1 MAKRQALGRGLS
13 ALIPDTGDALPV
25 NGKDDH
31 EAAPAGH
38 SVLDLPIDAI
48 EPNPHQP
55 RERFDEASVGELADS
70 IKQKG
75 LLQPINVRRWGT
87 SYQLIAGERR
97 LRASRIAGLTEIPA
111 LVVNVT
117 SDEEMMELSLIENI
131 QRENLNVV
139 EEAEAYAMLN
149 SNYKLSHTEIAKA
162 VGKSR
167 ANISNMLRLLKLP
180 AEVIESL
187 RRNEI
192 SAGHARALLG
202 LKKTSQMLLLW
213 KRIVERQESVRTVE
227 ELVTQMRNGKAPVKK
242 RPKKLKLTKSADIR
256 KLENDLISI
265 FGTKV
270 SITPKRKGGTIEINY
285 FSGYDLERLLELFS
299 EIED

>member
-1 MAKRQALGRGLS
+1 MATKRLGRGIN
-13 ALIPDTGDALPV
+13 ALIRETTD
-25 NGKDDH
+25 
-31 EAAPAGH
+31 E
-38 SVLDLPIDAI
+38 SVQTNPIFHVPLKLVS
-48 EPNPHQP
+48 PNPHQP
-55 RERFDEASVGELADS
+55 RQKFDEKSLKELAES
-70 IKQKG
+70 IREKG
-75 LLQPINVRRWGT
+75 IIQPITVRTRDKD
-87 SYQLIAGERR
+87 YELIAGERR
-97 LRASRIAGLTEIPA
+97 LRAAKLAGLTEVPA
-111 LVVNVT
+111 HVLEIEDDV
-117 SDEEMMELSLIENI
+117 EMMEMALIENI

-149 SNYKLSHTEIAKA
+149 NNYKLSHTAIAKA

-167 ANISNMLRLLKLP
+167 ANISNTLRLLKLP

-187 RRNEI
+187 RKNEI

-213 KRIVERQESVRTVE
+213 KRIVERQESVRAVE
-227 ELVTQMRNGKAPVKK
+227 ELVKQMSNGETPVKK
-242 RPKKLKLTKSADIR
+242 RQKKLKLTKSADIR

-270 SITPKRKGGTIEINY
+270 SITAKRKGGIIEISY

>member
-1 MAKRQALGRGLS
+1 MATKRLGRGIN
-13 ALIPDTGDALPV
+13 ALIRETTD
-25 NGKDDH
+25 
-31 EAAPAGH
+31 E
-38 SVLDLPIDAI
+38 SVQTNPIFHVPLKLVS
-48 EPNPHQP
+48 PNPHQP
-55 RERFDEASVGELADS
+55 RQKFDEKSLKELAES
-70 IKQKG
+70 IREKG
-75 LLQPINVRRWGT
+75 IIQPITVRTRDKG
-87 SYQLIAGERR
+87 YELIAGERR
-97 LRASRIAGLTEIPA
+97 LRAAKLAGLTEVPVHVLEIEDD
-111 LVVNVT
+111 V
-117 SDEEMMELSLIENI
+117 EMMEMALIENI

-149 SNYKLSHTEIAKA
+149 SNYKLSHTAIAKA

-167 ANISNMLRLLKLP
+167 ANISNTLRLLKLP

-187 RRNEI
+187 RKNEI

-270 SITPKRKGGTIEINY
+270 SITAKRKGGIIEISY

>member
-1 MAKRQALGRGLS
+1 MATKRLGRGIN
-13 ALIPDTGDALPV
+13 ALIRETTDESAQT
-25 NGKDDH
+25 N
-31 EAAPAGH
+31 
-38 SVLDLPIDAI
+38 PIFHVSLKLVS
-48 EPNPHQP
+48 PNPHQP
-55 RERFDEASVGELADS
+55 RQKFDEKSLKELAES
-70 IKQKG
+70 IREKG
-75 LLQPINVRRWGT
+75 IIQPITVRTRDKG
-87 SYQLIAGERR
+87 YELIAGERR
-97 LRASRIAGLTEIPA
+97 LRAAKLAGLTEVPA
-111 LVVNVT
+111 HVLEIEDDV
-117 SDEEMMELSLIENI
+117 EMMEMALIENI

-139 EEAEAYAMLN
+139 EEAAAYAMLN
-149 SNYKLSHTEIAKA
+149 SNYKLSHTAIAKA

-167 ANISNMLRLLKLP
+167 ANISNTLRLLKLP

-187 RRNEI
+187 RKNEI

-242 RPKKLKLTKSADIR
+242 RPKKLKFTKSADIR

-270 SITPKRKGGTIEINY
+270 SITAKRKGGIIEISY

>member
-1 MAKRQALGRGLS
+1 MATKRLGRGIN
-13 ALIPDTGDALPV
+13 ALIRETTDESAQTNSIFHVPLKLV
-25 NGKDDH
+25 
-31 EAAPAGH
+31 
-38 SVLDLPIDAI
+38 S
-48 EPNPHQP
+48 PNPHQP
-55 RERFDEASVGELADS
+55 RQKFDEKSLKELAES
-70 IKQKG
+70 IREKG
-75 LLQPINVRRWGT
+75 IIQPITVRTRDKG
-87 SYQLIAGERR
+87 YELIAGERR
-97 LRASRIAGLTEIPA
+97 LRAAKLAGLTEVPVHVLEIEDD
-111 LVVNVT
+111 V
-117 SDEEMMELSLIENI
+117 EMMEMALIENI

-139 EEAEAYAMLN
+139 EEAEAYAVLN
-149 SNYKLSHTEIAKA
+149 SNYKLSHTAIAKA

-167 ANISNMLRLLKLP
+167 ANISNTLRLLKLP

-187 RRNEI
+187 RKNEI

-202 LKKTSQMLLLW
+202 LKKASQMSLLW

-242 RPKKLKLTKSADIR
+242 RPQKLKLTKSADIR

-270 SITPKRKGGTIEINY
+270 SITPKRKGGTIEISY

>member
-1 MAKRQALGRGLS
+1 MATKRLGRGIN
-13 ALIPDTGDALPV
+13 ALIRETTD
-25 NGKDDH
+25 
-31 EAAPAGH
+31 E
-38 SVLDLPIDAI
+38 SVQTNPIFHVPLKLVS
-48 EPNPHQP
+48 PNPHQP
-55 RERFDEASVGELADS
+55 RQKFDEKSLKELAES
-70 IKQKG
+70 IREKG
-75 LLQPINVRRWGT
+75 IIQPITVRTRDKG
-87 SYQLIAGERR
+87 YELIAGERR
-97 LRASRIAGLTEIPA
+97 LRAAKLAGLTEVPVHVLEIEDD
-111 LVVNVT
+111 V
-117 SDEEMMELSLIENI
+117 EMMEMALIENI

-149 SNYKLSHTEIAKA
+149 SNYKLSHTAIAKA

-167 ANISNMLRLLKLP
+167 ANISNTLRLLKLP

-187 RRNEI
+187 RKNEI

-242 RPKKLKLTKSADIR
+242 RPKKLKFTKSADIR

>member
-1 MAKRQALGRGLS
+1 MATKRLGRGIN
-13 ALIPDTGDALPV
+13 ALIRETTD
-25 NGKDDH
+25 
-31 EAAPAGH
+31 E
-38 SVLDLPIDAI
+38 SVQTNPIFHVPLKLVS
-48 EPNPHQP
+48 PNPHQP
-55 RERFDEASVGELADS
+55 RQKFDEKSLKELAES
-70 IKQKG
+70 IREKG
-75 LLQPINVRRWGT
+75 IIQPITVRTWDKG
-87 SYQLIAGERR
+87 YELIAGERR
-97 LRASRIAGLTEIPA
+97 LRAAKLAGLTEAPVHVLEIEDD
-111 LVVNVT
+111 V
-117 SDEEMMELSLIENI
+117 EMMEMALIENI

-149 SNYKLSHTEIAKA
+149 SNYKLSHTAIAKA

-167 ANISNMLRLLKLP
+167 ANISNTLRLLKLP

-187 RRNEI
+187 RKNEI

-202 LKKTSQMLLLW
+202 LKMTSQMLLLW

-270 SITPKRKGGTIEINY
+270 SITPKRKGGTIEISY

>member
-1 MAKRQALGRGLS
+1 MATKRLGRGIN
-13 ALIPDTGDALPV
+13 ALIRETTD
-25 NGKDDH
+25 
-31 EAAPAGH
+31 E
-38 SVLDLPIDAI
+38 SVQTNPIFHVPLKLVS
-48 EPNPHQP
+48 PNPHQP
-55 RERFDEASVGELADS
+55 RQKFDEKSLKELAES
-70 IKQKG
+70 IREKG
-75 LLQPINVRRWGT
+75 IIQPITVRTRDKG
-87 SYQLIAGERR
+87 YELIAGERR
-97 LRASRIAGLTEIPA
+97 LRAAKLAGLTEVPVHVLEIEDD
-111 LVVNVT
+111 V
-117 SDEEMMELSLIENI
+117 EMMEMALIENI

-149 SNYKLSHTEIAKA
+149 NNYKLSHTAIAKA

-167 ANISNMLRLLKLP
+167 ASISNMLRLLKLP

-187 RRNEI
+187 RKNEI

-213 KRIVERQESVRTVE
+213 KRIVERQESVRAVE
-227 ELVTQMRNGKAPVKK
+227 ELVKQMSNGETPVKK
-242 RPKKLKLTKSADIR
+242 RQKKLKLTKSADIR

-270 SITPKRKGGTIEINY
+270 SITAKRKGGIIEISY

>member
-1 MAKRQALGRGLS
+1 MATKRLGRGIN
-13 ALIPDTGDALPV
+13 ALIRETTDESAQT
-25 NGKDDH
+25 N
-31 EAAPAGH
+31 
-38 SVLDLPIDAI
+38 PIFHVSLKLVS
-48 EPNPHQP
+48 PNPHQP
-55 RERFDEASVGELADS
+55 RQKFDEKSLKELAQS
-70 IKQKG
+70 IREKG
-75 LLQPINVRRWGT
+75 IIQPITVRTRDKG
-87 SYQLIAGERR
+87 YELIAGERR
-97 LRASRIAGLTEIPA
+97 LRAAKLAGLAEVPAHVLEIEDD
-111 LVVNVT
+111 V
-117 SDEEMMELSLIENI
+117 EMMEMALIENI

-149 SNYKLSHTEIAKA
+149 SNYKLSHTAIAKA

-167 ANISNMLRLLKLP
+167 ASISNMLRLLKLP

-187 RRNEI
+187 RKNEI

-202 LKKTSQMLLLW
+202 LKKASQMLLLW

-227 ELVTQMRNGKAPVKK
+227 ELVTQMRNGKAPIKK
-242 RPKKLKLTKSADIR
+242 RPQKLKLTKSADIR

-270 SITPKRKGGTIEINY
+270 SITAKRKGGIIEISY

>member
-1 MAKRQALGRGLS
+1 MATKRLGRGIN
-13 ALIPDTGDALPV
+13 ALIRETTDESAQT
-25 NGKDDH
+25 N
-31 EAAPAGH
+31 
-38 SVLDLPIDAI
+38 PIFHVSLKLVS
-48 EPNPHQP
+48 PNPHQP
-55 RERFDEASVGELADS
+55 RQKFDEKSLKELAES
-70 IKQKG
+70 IREKG
-75 LLQPINVRRWGT
+75 IIQPITVRTRDKG
-87 SYQLIAGERR
+87 YELIAGERR
-97 LRASRIAGLTEIPA
+97 LRAAKLAGLTEVPA
-111 LVVNVT
+111 HVLEIEDDV
-117 SDEEMMELSLIENI
+117 EMMEMALIENI

-149 SNYKLSHTEIAKA
+149 NNYKLSHTAIAKA

-167 ANISNMLRLLKLP
+167 ASISNMLRLLKLP

-187 RRNEI
+187 RKNEI

-270 SITPKRKGGTIEINY
+270 SITAKRKGGIIEISY

>member
-1 MAKRQALGRGLS
+1 MATKRLGRGIN
-13 ALIPDTGDALPV
+13 ALIRETTDESAQT
-25 NGKDDH
+25 N
-31 EAAPAGH
+31 
-38 SVLDLPIDAI
+38 PIFHVSLKLVS
-48 EPNPHQP
+48 PNPHQP
-55 RERFDEASVGELADS
+55 RQKFDEKSLKELAES
-70 IKQKG
+70 IREKG
-75 LLQPINVRRWGT
+75 IIQPITVRTRDKG
-87 SYQLIAGERR
+87 YELIAGERR
-97 LRASRIAGLTEIPA
+97 LRAAKLAGLTEVPTHVLEIEDD
-111 LVVNVT
+111 V
-117 SDEEMMELSLIENI
+117 EMMEMALIENI

-149 SNYKLSHTEIAKA
+149 SNYKLSHTAIAKA

-187 RRNEI
+187 RKNEI

-242 RPKKLKLTKSADIR
+242 RPKKLKFTKSADIR

-270 SITPKRKGGTIEINY
+270 SITPKRKGGTIEISY

>member
-1 MAKRQALGRGLS
+1 MATKRLGRGIN
-13 ALIPDTGDALPV
+13 ALIRETTDESTQT
-25 NGKDDH
+25 N
-31 EAAPAGH
+31 
-38 SVLDLPIDAI
+38 PIFHVPLKLVS
-48 EPNPHQP
+48 PNPYQP
-55 RERFDEASVGELADS
+55 RQKFDEKSLKELAES
-70 IKQKG
+70 IREKG
-75 LLQPINVRRWGT
+75 IIQPVTVRIRDKG
-87 SYQLIAGERR
+87 YELIAGERR
-97 LRASRIAGLTEIPA
+97 LRAAKLAGLTEVPVHVLEIEDD
-111 LVVNVT
+111 V
-117 SDEEMMELSLIENI
+117 EMMEMALIENI

-149 SNYKLSHTEIAKA
+149 NNYKLSHTAIAKA

-167 ANISNMLRLLKLP
+167 ASISNMLRLLKLP

-187 RRNEI
+187 RKNEI

-202 LKKTSQMLLLW
+202 LKKTPQMLLLW
-213 KRIVERQESVRTVE
+213 KRIVERQESVRSVE
-227 ELVTQMRNGKAPVKK
+227 ELVTRMSNGKATIKK
-242 RPKKLKLTKSADIR
+242 RQKKLKLTKSADIR

-270 SITPKRKGGTIEINY
+270 SITAKRKGGIIEISY

>member
-1 MAKRQALGRGLS
+1 MATKRLGRGIN
-13 ALIPDTGDALPV
+13 ALIRETTDESAQT
-25 NGKDDH
+25 N
-31 EAAPAGH
+31 
-38 SVLDLPIDAI
+38 PIFHVSLKLVS
-48 EPNPHQP
+48 PNPHQP
-55 RERFDEASVGELADS
+55 RQKFDEKSLKELAES
-70 IKQKG
+70 IREKG
-75 LLQPINVRRWGT
+75 IIQPITVRTRDKG
-87 SYQLIAGERR
+87 YELIAGERR
-97 LRASRIAGLTEIPA
+97 LRAAKLAGLTEVPA
-111 LVVNVT
+111 HVLEIEDDV
-117 SDEEMMELSLIENI
+117 EMMEMALIENI

-149 SNYKLSHTEIAKA
+149 NNYKLSHTAIAKA

-167 ANISNMLRLLKLP
+167 ASISNMLRLLKLP

-187 RRNEI
+187 RKNEI

-202 LKKTSQMLLLW
+202 LEKTSQMLLLW
-213 KRIVERQESVRTVE
+213 KRIVERQESVRAVE
-227 ELVTQMRNGKAPVKK
+227 ELVKQMSNGETPVKK
-242 RPKKLKLTKSADIR
+242 RQKKLKLTKSADIR

-270 SITPKRKGGTIEINY
+270 SITAKRKGGIIEISY

>member
-1 MAKRQALGRGLS
+1 MATKRLGRGIN
-13 ALIPDTGDALPV
+13 ALIRETTDESAQT
-25 NGKDDH
+25 N
-31 EAAPAGH
+31 
-38 SVLDLPIDAI
+38 PIFHVPLKLVS
-48 EPNPHQP
+48 PNPHQP
-55 RERFDEASVGELADS
+55 RQKFDEKSLKELAES
-70 IKQKG
+70 IRDKG
-75 LLQPINVRRWGT
+75 IIQPITVRTRDKG
-87 SYQLIAGERR
+87 YELIAGERR
-97 LRASRIAGLTEIPA
+97 VRAAKLAGLTEVPA
-111 LVVNVT
+111 HVLEIEDDV
-117 SDEEMMELSLIENI
+117 EMMEMALIENI

-149 SNYKLSHTEIAKA
+149 RNYKLSHTAIAKA

-167 ANISNMLRLLKLP
+167 ASISNMLRLLKLP

-187 RRNEI
+187 RKNDI

-202 LKKTSQMLLLW
+202 LKNTSQMLLLW
-213 KRIVERQESVRTVE
+213 KRIVERQESVRAVE
-227 ELVTQMRNGKAPVKK
+227 ELVKQMSNGETPVKK
-242 RPKKLKLTKSADIR
+242 RQKKLKLTKSADIR

-270 SITPKRKGGTIEINY
+270 SITAKRKGGIIEISY

>member
-1 MAKRQALGRGLS
+1 MATKRLGRGIN
-13 ALIPDTGDALPV
+13 ALIRETTD
-25 NGKDDH
+25 
-31 EAAPAGH
+31 E
-38 SVLDLPIDAI
+38 SVQTNPIFHVPLKLVS
-48 EPNPHQP
+48 PNPHQP
-55 RERFDEASVGELADS
+55 RQKFDEKSLKELAES
-70 IKQKG
+70 IREKG
-75 LLQPINVRRWGT
+75 IIQPITVRTRDKG
-87 SYQLIAGERR
+87 YELIAGERR
-97 LRASRIAGLTEIPA
+97 LRAAKLAGLTEVPVHVLEIEDD
-111 LVVNVT
+111 V
-117 SDEEMMELSLIENI
+117 EMMEMALIENI

-149 SNYKLSHTEIAKA
+149 SNYKLSHTAIAKA

-167 ANISNMLRLLKLP
+167 ANISNTLRLLKLP

-187 RRNEI
+187 RKNEI

-270 SITPKRKGGTIEINY
+270 SITPKRKGGTIEISY

-299 EIED
+299 EIEN

>member
-1 MAKRQALGRGLS
+1 MATKRLGRGIN
-13 ALIPDTGDALPV
+13 ALIRETTDESAQT
-25 NGKDDH
+25 N
-31 EAAPAGH
+31 
-38 SVLDLPIDAI
+38 PIFHVSLKLVS
-48 EPNPHQP
+48 PNPHQP
-55 RERFDEASVGELADS
+55 RQKFDEKSLKELAES
-70 IKQKG
+70 IREKG
-75 LLQPINVRRWGT
+75 IIQPITVRTRDKG
-87 SYQLIAGERR
+87 YELIAGERR
-97 LRASRIAGLTEIPA
+97 LRAAKLAGLTEVPVHVLEIEND
-111 LVVNVT
+111 V
-117 SDEEMMELSLIENI
+117 EMMEMALIENI

-213 KRIVERQESVRTVE
+213 KRIVERQESVRAVE
-227 ELVTQMRNGKAPVKK
+227 ELVKQMSNGETPVKK
-242 RPKKLKLTKSADIR
+242 RQKKLKLTKSADIR

-270 SITPKRKGGTIEINY
+270 SITAKRKGGIIEISY

>member
-1 MAKRQALGRGLS
+1 MATKRLGRGIN
-13 ALIPDTGDALPV
+13 ALIRETTDESAQT
-25 NGKDDH
+25 N
-31 EAAPAGH
+31 
-38 SVLDLPIDAI
+38 PIFHVSLKLVS
-48 EPNPHQP
+48 PNPHQP
-55 RERFDEASVGELADS
+55 RQKFDEKSLKELAES
-70 IKQKG
+70 IREKG
-75 LLQPINVRRWGT
+75 IIQPITVRTRDKG
-87 SYQLIAGERR
+87 YELIAGERR
-97 LRASRIAGLTEIPA
+97 LRAAKLAGLTEV
-111 LVVNVT
+111 LVHVLEIENDV
-117 SDEEMMELSLIENI
+117 EMMEMALIENI

-149 SNYKLSHTEIAKA
+149 NNYKLSHTAIAKA

-167 ANISNMLRLLKLP
+167 ANISNTLRLLKLP

-187 RRNEI
+187 RKNEI

-242 RPKKLKLTKSADIR
+242 RPKKLKFTKSADIR

-270 SITPKRKGGTIEINY
+270 SITAKRKGGIIEISY

-299 EIED
+299 EIEA

>member
-1 MAKRQALGRGLS
+1 MATKRLGRGIN
-13 ALIPDTGDALPV
+13 ALIRETTDESAQT
-25 NGKDDH
+25 N
-31 EAAPAGH
+31 
-38 SVLDLPIDAI
+38 PIFHVPI
-48 EPNPHQP
+48 KLVSPNPHQP
-55 RERFDEASVGELADS
+55 RQKFDEKSLKELAES
-70 IKQKG
+70 IREKG
-75 LLQPINVRRWGT
+75 IIQPITVRTRDKG
-87 SYQLIAGERR
+87 YELIAGERR
-97 LRASRIAGLTEIPA
+97 LRAAKLAGLTKVPAHVIEIEDD
-111 LVVNVT
+111 V
-117 SDEEMMELSLIENI
+117 EMMEMALIENI

-149 SNYKLSHTEIAKA
+149 SNYKLSHTAIAKA

-187 RRNEI
+187 RKNEI

-242 RPKKLKLTKSADIR
+242 RPKKLKFTKSADIR

-270 SITPKRKGGTIEINY
+270 SINPKRKGGTIEISY

>member
-1 MAKRQALGRGLS
+1 VATKRLGRGIN
-13 ALIPDTGDALPV
+13 ALIRETTDESAQT
-25 NGKDDH
+25 N
-31 EAAPAGH
+31 
-38 SVLDLPIDAI
+38 PIFHVPLKLVS
-48 EPNPHQP
+48 PNPHQP
-55 RERFDEASVGELADS
+55 RQKFDEKSLKELAES
-70 IKQKG
+70 IREKG
-75 LLQPINVRRWGT
+75 IIQPITVRPRDKG
-87 SYQLIAGERR
+87 YELIAGERR
-97 LRASRIAGLTEIPA
+97 LRAAKLAGLTEVPA
-111 LVVNVT
+111 HVLEIEDDV
-117 SDEEMMELSLIENI
+117 EMMEMALIENI

-149 SNYKLSHTEIAKA
+149 SNYKLSHTAIAKA

-167 ANISNMLRLLKLP
+167 ANISNTLRLLKLP

-187 RRNEI
+187 RKNEI

-242 RPKKLKLTKSADIR
+242 RPKKLKFTKSADIR

-270 SITPKRKGGTIEINY
+270 SITAKRKGGIIEISY

>member
-1 MAKRQALGRGLS
+1 VATKRLGRGIN
-13 ALIPDTGDALPV
+13 ALIRETTDESAQT
-25 NGKDDH
+25 N
-31 EAAPAGH
+31 
-38 SVLDLPIDAI
+38 PIFHVSLKLVS
-48 EPNPHQP
+48 PNPHQP
-55 RERFDEASVGELADS
+55 RQKFDEKSLKELAES
-70 IKQKG
+70 IREKG
-75 LLQPINVRRWGT
+75 IIQPITVRTRDKG
-87 SYQLIAGERR
+87 YELIAGERR
-97 LRASRIAGLTEIPA
+97 LRAAKLAGLTEVPA
-111 LVVNVT
+111 HVLEIEDDV
-117 SDEEMMELSLIENI
+117 EMMEMALIENI

-149 SNYKLSHTEIAKA
+149 NNYKLSHTAIAKA

-167 ANISNMLRLLKLP
+167 ASISNMLRLLKLP

-187 RRNEI
+187 RKNEI

-213 KRIVERQESVRTVE
+213 KRIVERQESVRAVE
-227 ELVTQMRNGKAPVKK
+227 ELVKQMSNGETPVKK
-242 RPKKLKLTKSADIR
+242 RQKKLKLTKSADIR

-270 SITPKRKGGTIEINY
+270 SITAKRKGGIIEISY

>member
-1 MAKRQALGRGLS
+1 MATKRLGRGIN
-13 ALIPDTGDALPV
+13 ALIRETTD
-25 NGKDDH
+25 
-31 EAAPAGH
+31 E
-38 SVLDLPIDAI
+38 SVQTNPILHVPLKLVS
-48 EPNPHQP
+48 PNPHQP
-55 RERFDEASVGELADS
+55 RQKFDEKSLKELAES
-70 IKQKG
+70 IREKG
-75 LLQPINVRRWGT
+75 IIQPITVRTRDKG
-87 SYQLIAGERR
+87 YELIAGERR
-97 LRASRIAGLTEIPA
+97 LRAAKLAGLTEVPVHVLEIEDD
-111 LVVNVT
+111 V
-117 SDEEMMELSLIENI
+117 EMMEMALIENI

-149 SNYKLSHTEIAKA
+149 NNYKLSHTAIAKA

-167 ANISNMLRLLKLP
+167 ASISNMLRLLKLP

-187 RRNEI
+187 RKNEI

-242 RPKKLKLTKSADIR
+242 RPKKVKFTKSADIR

-270 SITPKRKGGTIEINY
+270 SITPKRKGGTIEISY

>member
-1 MAKRQALGRGLS
+1 MATKRLGRGIN
-13 ALIPDTGDALPV
+13 ALIRETTD
-25 NGKDDH
+25 
-31 EAAPAGH
+31 E
-38 SVLDLPIDAI
+38 SVQTNPIFHVSLKLVS
-48 EPNPHQP
+48 PNPHQP
-55 RERFDEASVGELADS
+55 RQKFDEKSLKELAES
-70 IKQKG
+70 IRKKG
-75 LLQPINVRRWGT
+75 IIQPITVRTRDKG
-87 SYQLIAGERR
+87 YELIAGERR
-97 LRASRIAGLTEIPA
+97 LRAAKLAGLTEVPA
-111 LVVNVT
+111 HVLEIEDDV
-117 SDEEMMELSLIENI
+117 EMMEMALIENI

-149 SNYKLSHTEIAKA
+149 SNYKLSHTAIAKA

-167 ANISNMLRLLKLP
+167 ASISNTLRLLKLP

-187 RRNEI
+187 RKNEI

-227 ELVTQMRNGKAPVKK
+227 ELVTQMSNGKATVKK
-242 RPKKLKLTKSADIR
+242 RQKKLKLTKSADIR

-270 SITPKRKGGTIEINY
+270 SITSKRKGGTIEISY